1 MCIPLRYPLAV
12 ETCDSD
18 IFYGPFLLVLD
29 FLYTTLWYGG
39 GETEEC
45 VMSSTLFSSQMALL
59 LQYWHVNKYFWISTF
74 LSQENKLSAFPSPL
88 LLEGP
93 FQVQ

>member
-1 MCIPLRYPLAV
+1 MINCVRIPLRYPLAV

-45 VMSSTLFSSQMALL
+45 VMSSTLFLHK
-59 LQYWHVNKYFWISTF
+59 WHYFYNI
-74 LSQENKLSAFPSPL
+74 
-88 LLEGP
+88 GM
-93 FQVQ
+93 